1 VQILDL
7 LLYLILFPL
16 IAAIFLLFERRDSS
30 RSLIVQ
36 LSAVAIGIVS
46 LLLLVLGYNRDTLLY
61 AIGSEQVGQI
71 IFVFEMLMAVFI
83 LYLGVKFRKSLAV
96 VLILVQTG
104 MLVWYETNLAHG
116 THVANN
122 LFVDQF
128 SIIMALIIGIIGTLI
143 CVYAVGYME
152 TYHNRH
158 PEVRDRRNIFFAI
171 LFLFLAGMFGLVFA
185 NNLFWVFFFW
195 EITTLCSFL
204 LIGYS
209 ENEEA
214 TNNAFLALT
223 MNLLGGIAFLAAVIW
238 LVLTDPSGRLLD
250 LNYLLTTGKALALVP
265 AVLISFAGITKA
277 ALMPFSSW
285 LVGAMVAPTPVSA
298 LLHSSTM
305 VKAGVYIIVKFAPV
319 LMGTTEGLIIALV
332 GGMTFALASFMAIS
346 QNNAKKVLAYS
357 TIANLGLIVA
367 CAGVGTYNLMW
378 VAILLIIFHAIA
390 KSLLFLCV
398 GTVENRIGS
407 RNIEDMGGL
416 IVRMPR
422 IAIMMFIGMAGMFL
436 APFGMVIS
444 KWAAIEAFITAPFGL
459 IFIAILAFGGSA
471 TVFFWSKWMGK
482 IISVMREQE
491 VIEDTV
497 KREKW
502 AVLYILTAL
511 VVVVCLIFPLI
522 SSVLIEPFVLNIYG
536 ETTRLAQANLTIMI
550 MMLCLLMI
558 MPFSMLFYGKGT
570 QPPAPPYMG
579 GRPMDGS
586 MHFAGSLGVSREIVL
601 SNYYLEKMF
610 GEDRLFMI
618 GTSMCWGLLLI
629 AGIML
634 AGVIL

>member
-1 VQILDL
+1 MQILQL
-7 LLYLILFPL
+7 LLFLILFPL
-16 IAAIFLLFERRDSS
+16 IPAFFLFIVRKEVG
-30 RSLIVQ
+30 RSWIVQ
-36 LSAVAIGIVS
+36 LSAIVIGIVS
-46 LLLLVLGYNRDTLLY
+46 LLLLVLGFDKGTLIY
-61 AIGSEQVGQI
+61 AVASEPVSQI
-71 IFVFEMLMAVFI
+71 MFFIEMVLAAFI
-83 LYLGVKFRKSLAV
+83 LYLGIKHRKSLTV
-96 VLILVQTG
+96 VLILLQAGLLIWFETSLTG
-104 MLVWYETNLAHG
+104 QL
-116 THVANN
+116 HVENN
-122 LFVDQF
+122 LFIDQF

-143 CVYAVGYME
+143 CVYSVGYMK
-152 TYHNRH
+152 TYHH
-158 PEVRDRRNIFFAI
+158 HHKEIRDRRGIFFSL
-171 LFLFLAGMFGLVFA
+171 LFIFLAAMFGLVFS
-185 NNLFWVFFFW
+185 NNLLWVLFFW
-195 EITTLCSFL
+195 EITTICSFL

-209 ENEEA
+209 ETEEA
-214 TNNAFLALT
+214 TNNSFLALS
-223 MNLLGGIAFLAAVIW
+223 MNMLGGVAFIAAIIFLAIA
-238 LVLTDPSGRLLD
+238 DPSGKLLG
-250 LNYLLTTGKALALVP
+250 LNYLLTTGKAIALVP
-265 AVLISFAGITKA
+265 AVLICFAGITKA

-319 LMGTTEGLIIALV
+319 LSGTTEGLIIALL
-332 GGMTFALASFMAIS
+332 GGTTFALSSFMAIS

-367 CAGVGTYNLMW
+367 CAGVGTYQLMW
-378 VAILLIIFHAIA
+378 VAILLIVFHAIA

-416 IVRMPR
+416 IVRMPK

-482 IISVMREQE
+482 IISVMRDQK
-491 VIEDTV
+491 VVEDTV
-497 KREKW
+497 AKEKW
-502 AVLYILTAL
+502 AVLYILTGL

-522 SSVLIEPFVLNIYG
+522 SSVLIEPFILNIYG
-536 ETTRLAQANLTIMI
+536 QTAQLAQANLTIML

-558 MPFSMLFYGKGT
+558 MPFSMLFYRKG
-570 QPPAPPYMG
+570 ADIALPYMA
-579 GRPMDGS
+579 GRPVDDHMRFSGS
-586 MHFAGSLGVSREIVL
+586 MGVSRELVL
-601 SNYYLEKMF
+601 SNYYMEKFF
-610 GEDRLFMI
+610 GEERLFMI
-618 GTSMCWGLLLI
+618 GTSLCWGLLLF

-634 AGVIL
+634 LGVIL